1 MGSGIQILFTG
12 YAPVHFLCFMPLYE
26 RLRKMEGV
34 EVFVSGGL
42 RTPTDDGFIYDGRG
56 LYGSFDIDNDHIL
69 PVEEIR
75 ERSFDFL
82 FAGNTK
88 MIEPGEVG
96 RKIQIFH
103 GISFRNKAVRAE
115 NANADHYFM
124 VGPYMRR
131 RFDEGGIIRSNDPR
145 GLDIGFMKTDRL
157 IDGTLDRQSI
167 VERHGLD
174 GSRPVLLYAPTG
186 QKNNSLETM
195 GIEVI
200 RKIAESDKFD
210 LVIKTHDHPKR
221 PDAECYHELRPLE
234 SEHVKVS
241 REQDVIPLLYM
252 ADLLITDASSVSNE
266 YSLLDRPM
274 LFLDV
279 PKLIKKASSSDGSM
293 VDLETWGRRGG
304 RIVDSPSLV
313 VGAIE
318 ESFANPAEFSDIRK
332 TMVADLFFN
341 PGCATDAAVEWLET
355 TIGLPHGALPESKG
369 AESAVVG
376 VER

>member
-1 MGSGIQILFTG
+1 
-12 YAPVHFLCFMPLYE
+12 
-26 RLRKMEGV
+26 MEGV
-34 EVFVSGGL
+34 DVFVSGGL
-42 RTPTDDGFIYDGRG
+42 RTPTDDGLIYDGCG
-56 LYGSFDIDNDHIL
+56 LYKSFDIDREHIL
-69 PVEEIR
+69 PVSEIR
-75 ERSFDFL
+75 NRSFDFL

-131 RFDEGGIIRSNDPR
+131 RFDESGIIPLDDPR
-145 GLDIGFMKTDRL
+145 GLNVGFMKTDRL
-157 IDGTLDRQSI
+157 INGTLDRRSI

-186 QKNNSLETM
+186 QRNNSLETM

-200 RKIAESDKFD
+200 RKIAESNQFD

-221 PDAECYHELRPLE
+221 PDADCYRELGTLE
-234 SEHVKVS
+234 GEHVKVTQ
-241 REQDVIPLLYM
+241 EQDVIPLLYL

-266 YSLLDRPM
+266 YSLLDRPI

-279 PKLIKKASSSDGSM
+279 PNLIQKASSADGSM
-293 VDLETWGRRGG
+293 VDLDTWGRRGG

-313 VGAIE
+313 VSAIE

-355 TIGLPHGALPESKG
+355 TIGLPHGALPEPEG
-369 AESAVVG
+369 AESTAVG
-376 VER
+376 VKR

>member
-1 MGSGIQILFTG
+1 MGSGTQILFTG

-26 RLRKMEGV
+26 RLRKMKGV

-42 RTPTDDGFIYDGRG
+42 RTPTDDGFIYDGCG
-56 LYGSFDIDNDHIL
+56 LYASFDICDDHIL
-69 PVEEIR
+69 SVEEIR
-75 ERSFDFL
+75 KRRFDIL

-131 RFDEGGIIRSNDPR
+131 RFDEGGIIRSDDPR

-157 IDGTLDRQSI
+157 INGTLNRRSI

-200 RKIAESDKFD
+200 RKIAESNQFD

-221 PDAECYHELRPLE
+221 PDADCYRELGTLGGD
-234 SEHVKVS
+234 HVKIT

-274 LFLDV
+274 VFLDV
-279 PKLIKKASSSDGSM
+279 PKLIKRASSDGSM
-293 VDLETWGRRGG
+293 VDLDTWGRRGG

-313 VGAIE
+313 VSTIE
-318 ESFANPAEFSDIRK
+318 ESLANPAEFSDIRK

-341 PGCATDAAVEWLET
+341 PGCATDAAVEWLT
-355 TIGLPHGALPESKG
+355 TAIGLPHGALPASEG